1 MFIRFIFK
9 KYATHV
15 HHNQKAM
22 KSEDLIQKYLGLLST
37 TNYNEKT
44 LKILANLADINKDGL
59 VRKKN

>member
-1 MFIRFIFK
+1 
-9 KYATHV
+9 
-15 HHNQKAM
+15 M